1 MKSQTFDQFMH
12 DPEYLRL
19 KTEMM
24 SLFSAYQAKLVG
36 IEPSKSEWVTDYQD
50 LIKSFSKQRGGDLF
64 YNYLGSGLGKGA
76 LVQLADGSVKYDF
89 ISGIGSF
96 WGHGMPELVSASL
109 DAAFSDTVIQ
119 GNLQQTNRSA
129 VLTEQLCRVSGFEHC
144 FLTSSGAM
152 ADENALKL
160 AFHHGKHKTRIL
172 AFERCFMGRT
182 LALAQVTDNAA
193 YRQGLPPTLSVD
205 YIPFYDYRD
214 PEGSTLRAEK
224 ALKTYIA
231 RYPGQHAVM
240 SFELVQGEGGYY
252 AGTETFFKRLMTI
265 LKEANILI
273 MVDEIQSFGRGDTLF
288 AFQHFGLD
296 DFIDIVTVG
305 KLMHVC
311 ATLFRSGLY
320 PQPGLISQTFTS
332 SSSAIESGIAILDAF
347 EHRGF
352 LGTDGRN
359 KKMADAILEQ
369 LTRLSGLYPNAIKG
383 PYGYGLMVGF
393 QVFEGTKDQT
403 MAFVKRLFEKG
414 VIGFTA
420 GRDPMRVR
428 FLPPVGAVSA
438 DDIVSVFRIIEE
450 VIQEQHA

>member
-1 MKSQTFDQFMH
+1 MKSQIFDQFMH
-12 DPEYLRL
+12 DPDYLRL

-36 IEPSKSEWVTDYQD
+36 IQGPQEDLSVSYQS
-50 LIKSFSKQRGGDLF
+50 LIRSFSTQRGGDLF

-129 VLTEQLCRVSGFEHC
+129 VLTEQLCRLSGFSHC

-160 AFHHGKHKTRIL
+160 AFHYGKTKTRLL

-182 LALAQVTDNAA
+182 LALAQVTDNVA
-193 YRQGLPPTLSVD
+193 YRSGLPATLSVD
-205 YIPFYDYRD
+205 YVPFYDYKD
-214 PEGSTLRAEK
+214 PEGSLLRAEK
-224 ALKTYIA
+224 ALKTYMA
-231 RYPGQHAVM
+231 RYPNQHAVM
-240 SFELVQGEGGYY
+240 CFELVQGEGGYY
-252 AGTETFFKRLMTI
+252 AGTEVFFKRLMTL
-265 LKEANILI
+265 LKEAGIPIL
-273 MVDEIQSFGRGDTLF
+273 VDEIQTFGRGETLF
-288 AFQHFGLD
+288 AFQHFGLE
-296 DFIDIVTVG
+296 DFVDIVTVG

-311 ATLFRSGLY
+311 ATLFRPGFL

-332 SSSAIESGIAILDAF
+332 SSSAIESAIAILDAF

-352 LGTDGRN
+352 LGETGRN
-359 KKMADAILEQ
+359 KKMAACISEQ
-369 LTRLSGLYPNAIKG
+369 LTRLSEAYPSVIKG
-383 PYGYGLMVGF
+383 PFGFGLMVGF
-393 QVFEGTKDQT
+393 QVGDGSKETT
-403 MAFVKRLFEKG
+403 MSFVKRLFDKG

-428 FLPPVGAVSA
+428 FLPPVGAVST
-438 DDIVSVFRIIEE
+438 DDIVSVFAIIEALIKE
-450 VIQEQHA
+450 HYA